1 MADKEKTLLSVAN
14 AFKDAIEEAGAD
26 GLPEGPLYAMVCGMM
41 GLETFQAIIGALED
55 SGKIKRS
62 GFILKSCKSQ

>member
-1 MADKEKTLLSVAN
+1 MSDSRLVLLFAAN
-14 AFKDAIEEAGAD
+14 ALKEAIEEAGED
-26 GLPEGPLYAMVCGMM
+26 GIPEGPLYAMVCGLM

-62 GFILKSCKSQ
+62 GFILKSCKS